1 MEDDIKNVQKKWI
14 NILLKTPWPT
24 AITTI
29 DSDAGKPTLIISCKI
44 NPDGEKSFKWN
55 VMYACSLINNI
66 YMNTQKT
73 IL

>member
-1 MEDDIKNVQKKWI
+1 MSAEKWI
-14 NILLKTPWPT
+14 NILLKTAWPT

-44 NPDGEKSFKWN
+44 NRDGEKSFKWN